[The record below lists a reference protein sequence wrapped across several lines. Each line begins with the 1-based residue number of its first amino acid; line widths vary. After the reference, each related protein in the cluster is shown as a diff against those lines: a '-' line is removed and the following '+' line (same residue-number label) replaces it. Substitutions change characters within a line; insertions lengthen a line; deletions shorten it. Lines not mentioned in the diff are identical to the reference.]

1 MKAKV
6 ERHPD
11 GRVKLACGPD
21 IEVRIERYPD
31 GRFKSVYT
39 SSEQYESWIDENG
52 VFRSIC
58 KDPKFDQLL
67 MEF

>member
-6 ERHPD
+6 ERDPE
-11 GRVKLACGPD
+11 GRLKSVCCPG
-21 IEVRIERYPD
+21 IEVRIERRPD
-31 GRFKSVYT
+31 GRFKSVYS
-39 SSEQYESWIDENG
+39 SSERYESWMDENG

-58 KDPKFDQLL
+58 RDPKFDQLL

>member
-11 GRVKLACGPD
+11 GKLESVCGPD
-21 IEVRIERYPD
+21 IGVRIERYPD
-31 GRFKSVYT
+31 SRFKSACV
-39 SSEQYESWIDENG
+39 SSEQYESWIDEEG
-52 VFRSIC
+52 VLRSVR
-58 KDPKFDQLL
+58 KDPRFDWLL